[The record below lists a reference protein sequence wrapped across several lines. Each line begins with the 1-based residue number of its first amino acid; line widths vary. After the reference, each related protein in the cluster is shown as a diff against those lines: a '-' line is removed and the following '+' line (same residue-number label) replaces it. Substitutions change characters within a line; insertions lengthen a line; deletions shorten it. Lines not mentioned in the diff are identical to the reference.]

1 MVDRKCQKADKNI
14 VVLDDQEMIWKI
26 NMSKDNLTFEY
37 PIIMRSSAKSIEL
50 ENLIRKF
57 AKNQN
62 ISYEKARDIIM
73 NIRVTG
79 IVTKEIYIKR

>member
-1 MVDRKCQKADKNI
+1 
-14 VVLDDQEMIWKI
+14 MIWSI
-26 NMSKDNLTFEY
+26 NGSKDNLTFEY
-37 PIIMRSSAKSIEL
+37 PVIMRSPVKSIEL